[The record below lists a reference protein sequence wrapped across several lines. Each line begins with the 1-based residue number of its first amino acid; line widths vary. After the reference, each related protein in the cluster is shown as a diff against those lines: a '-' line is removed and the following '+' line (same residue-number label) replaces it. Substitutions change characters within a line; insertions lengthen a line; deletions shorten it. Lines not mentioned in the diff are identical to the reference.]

1 VNEVTIDVLQP
12 LDEKPTRVVEATPAQ
27 RALRY
32 VGPALALALI
42 ASACVVLWQMV
53 TSISYADVERS
64 ILTMPTWRIVA
75 AFVFTGIGL
84 VALAFYDVLALK
96 AIRTRPPVSFRRAVA
111 GGLVANVF
119 ANALGLPLLT
129 GGSARYRIYSMVGAG
144 LSVVGRLTVMSWV
157 TMWSGILL
165 VLGLTLALEPGDQ
178 ESVFGSHPVDRM
190 VGVALILALVGFVSW
205 SALRRRAVRLGGWT
219 VRLPGALPV
228 TGMILAGALDLV
240 AAAATLYVLL
250 PADVAPDLARYMV
263 TYSVGLLAGMLAS
276 TPGGIGVFEAAI
288 VTGLGI
294 ADRPDVAAALILFRL
309 IYFVAPL
316 SIALS
321 ILGWVEMR
329 HRRRLRLRRTLGL
342 DDGDAD

>member
-1 VNEVTIDVLQP
+1 MSEVRQDVLQP
-12 LDEKPTRVVEATPAQ
+12 VDEEPPRTAEAGPAQ
-27 RALRY
+27 KMLRY
-32 VGPALALALI
+32 VGPAVALALI
-42 ASACVVLWQMV
+42 ASASVVLWQMV
-53 TSISYADVERS
+53 TSIDYADVERS
-64 ILTMPTWRIVA
+64 IVHMPTWRIVA
-75 AFVFTGIGL
+75 AFVFTGVGL
-84 VALAFYDVLALK
+84 IALSFYDLLALK
-96 AIRTRPPVSFRRAVA
+96 AIRTRPTISSGRAVV

-178 ESVFGSHPVDRM
+178 EAVFGSHPTDRI
-190 VGVALILALVGFVSW
+190 VGVALILSLVGFVAW
-205 SALRRRAVRLGGWT
+205 SAVRRRAVRIGGWSL
-219 VRLPGALPV
+219 RLPGALPV

-250 PADVAPDLARYMV
+250 PVDVAPDIARYMV
-263 TYSVGLLAGMLAS
+263 TYSVGLVAGILAS

-316 SIALS
+316 GIALA
-321 ILGWVEMR
+321 LLAFVEIR
-329 HRRRLRLRRTLGL
+329 HRRKMRLRRALGL
-342 DDGDAD
+342 GDDVTD